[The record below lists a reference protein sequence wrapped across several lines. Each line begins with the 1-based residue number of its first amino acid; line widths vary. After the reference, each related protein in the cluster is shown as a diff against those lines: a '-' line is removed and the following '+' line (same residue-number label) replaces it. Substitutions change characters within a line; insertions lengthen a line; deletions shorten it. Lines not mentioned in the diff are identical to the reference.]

1 MYIKAPV
8 KIDKK
13 TKVLVNRL
21 EPGDIA
27 IIDHND
33 LDEVAANSLV
43 EKRL

>member
-1 MYIKAPV
+1 MYIMAPI

-27 IIDHND
+27 IIDHDD
-33 LDEVAANSLV
+33 LE
-43 EKRL
+43 